1 MRDRPVKIGRGNS
14 NRVLGALTW
23 VRNTGRAANVS
34 FVAGR
39 VSPGWSSSSFRDSIA
54 VCWQRCDYRL
64 FCFAA
69 WEGFSVPDYSEFD
82 PMNRILRGR
91 LEGAVTDELQQEFY
105 GLAGEYFERTA
116 ARAGITDLSAVTF
129 LEVSPQTIRDLASSP
144 PAIQDR
150 ELRRFTVAAAPGI
163 FGMARMFE
171 LGGQDTRPNLHVVR
185 TMKEV
190 CVILGITDPKF
201 EPIPA

>member
-1 MRDRPVKIGRGNS
+1 
-14 NRVLGALTW
+14 
-23 VRNTGRAANVS
+23 
-34 FVAGR
+34 VAGR
-39 VSPGWSSSSFRDSIA
+39 DSPGLSSSGFRDSIA
-54 VCWQRCDYRL
+54 ICWQRCDYRL

-69 WEGFSVPDYSEFD
+69 LEGFSVPYYFEFE
-82 PMNRILRGR
+82 PVNRILRGR
-91 LEGAVTDELQQEFY
+91 FEGAVTDELLKEFY

-116 ARAGITDLSAVTF
+116 ARAGITDLSAVTS

-150 ELRRFTVAAAPGI
+150 ELPRFIVAAAPGI

-185 TMKEV
+185 TMREV